1 MAHSIEHRSYTIFNV
16 SEISLIDFS
25 QVLEDSAETLRK
37 SNDNTKTLVK
47 WDSESIPTSVQALT
61 TSEGV
66 YNNEEIFQIMNT
78 ADWKSPEPS
87 ME

>member
-16 SEISLIDFS
+16 SEIGLIDFS
-25 QVLEDSAETLRK
+25 QVLEDSADTLRK
-37 SNDNTKTLVK
+37 SNNNTKTLVK
-47 WDSESIPTSVQALT
+47 WDTESIPTSVQALT

-78 ADWKSPEPS
+78 AGWKSPEPS

>member
-16 SEISLIDFS
+16 SEIGLIDFS
-25 QVLEDSAETLRK
+25 QVLEDSADTLRK
-37 SNDNTKTLVK
+37 SNNNTKTLVK
-47 WDSESIPTSVQALT
+47 WDTESIPTSVQALT

-87 ME
+87 IE

>member
-1 MAHSIEHRSYTIFNV
+1 MSHNNEHRSYTIFNI
-16 SEISLIDFS
+16 SEIGLIDFS

-47 WDSESIPTSVQALT
+47 WDTESTPASVQALT

-78 ADWKSPEPS
+78 ASWKSPEPS